1 MKKALSPVQKIQNSI
16 LNIRGYKAM
25 IDRDLADLYGIETK
39 RLNEQVKRNKDRFPP
54 DFMFK
59 LTKAEKEWVVANCD
73 HLQGLKFSTTLP
85 YAFTEHGAI
94 MLASIL
100 NTKIAVKTSIL
111 VVRAFVY
118 LRSSTYTNQELTSKI
133 LELESR
139 YDGKFSIV
147 FKALKQL
154 IDKPIPPRKQIGFK
168 TKREE

>member
-1 MKKALSPVQKIQNSI
+1 MTAIIHAAAINAVM
-16 LNIRGYKAM
+16 A
-25 IDRDLADLYGIETK
+25 
-39 RLNEQVKRNKDRFPP
+39 
-54 DFMFK
+54 
-59 LTKAEKEWVVANCD
+59 KAEKEWVVANCD

-118 LRSSTYTNQELTSKI
+118 LRSSTFNNQELTSRI

-154 IDKPIPPRKQIGFK
+154 IDKPIPPRKQTGFK
-168 TKREE
+168 TKRED